1 MKMISMF
8 FLVMISFSQISCAAD
23 VDTKKEA
30 TKKEIAGVPT
40 SSTSK
45 APCDTKEDVLKK
57 SEEEKKKL
65 KPFSL
70 QGGNTGC
77 SVNEKK

>member
-45 APCDTKEDVLKK
+45 APCDTKE
-57 SEEEKKKL
+57 E
-65 KPFSL
+65 
-70 QGGNTGC
+70 T
-77 SVNEKK
+77 